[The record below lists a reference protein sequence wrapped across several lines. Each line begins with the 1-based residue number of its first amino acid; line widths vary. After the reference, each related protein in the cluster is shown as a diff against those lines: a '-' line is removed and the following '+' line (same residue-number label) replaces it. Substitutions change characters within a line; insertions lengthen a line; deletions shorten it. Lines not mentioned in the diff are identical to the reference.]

1 LSIEVN
7 DRTKNILMYPK
18 IILSYILEY

>member
-1 LSIEVN
+1 LSIEVK